1 MDGHGKEWNDKNHI
15 QLKVEEYRRTSKD
28 VEQFLT
34 RLADL
39 SLDRQPVSR
48 FCLPF
53 SMLLWLWPLCLLRHL
68 RRHQSYYFQNR
79 LGCPRLLQ
87 DILNTDSH

>member
-53 SMLLWLWPLCLLRHL
+53 SMLLWL
-68 RRHQSYYFQNR
+68 
-79 LGCPRLLQ
+79 
-87 DILNTDSH
+87 